1 MVQTTNY
8 NAMTETSKL
17 KKYLMWYKVKEL
29 FSDGLNKSQIGQSLG
44 LHRQTVSKYLSM
56 TEEEFMSSQSYDRH
70 YGHKLDG
77 YESYVVNELR
87 KWPFLSASQFHDRL
101 KEHFSDLPCVTPK
114 TVFNFVNRLRL
125 THHLPKE
132 VEKGYRPYEKQPE
145 TPYGEYAQCDF
156 GERWMKTPQGQS
168 LKVYFFAMCLSRSRY
183 KFIYLS
189 RTPFTTALAVY
200 AHELAFEFFGGV
212 PRKIVYD
219 QDKVFLVNENL
230 GDLVLTHGFRTLVRE
245 HGFEPVFC
253 HKSDPQSK
261 GKIEN
266 VVKYVKYNFLRG
278 RELVDIDLLNKEVL
292 GWLER
297 TANGTEH
304 HGICRVPSEEF
315 ETEKAHLMPY
325 KGVPTV
331 PCENLLPH
339 HVRKDN
345 VITYRGNYYSV
356 PTGTYHGHQTLVYI
370 EEKESR
376 LYIYSHETGKT
387 LAVHKISGD
396 KGRLVSNTSHRR
408 DREASLDDYEAFVR
422 KELPANTRGNHH
434 CSPYHRTFVRKELP
448 ANTVIDTYLSQLRVH
463 KARNYRDNLQFI
475 VRRHAAY
482 SDITLTEAFAGC
494 LEAGVFNGCSLME
507 VAETLRLRKG
517 EAPIK
522 VRTETEPVPGTDTS
536 AMVPEKTDISTFNT
550 LFV

>member
-1 MVQTTNY
+1 MVLTTHY
-8 NAMTETSKL
+8 NAMTETSQL

-29 FSDGLNKSQIGQSLG
+29 FSDGPNKSQIGQSLG
-44 LHRQTVSKYLSM
+44 LHRQTVAKYLSM
-56 TEEEFMSSQSYDRH
+56 TEEEFVCSQSYDRH

-77 YESYVVNELR
+77 YESYVVNKLR
-87 KWPFLSASQFHDRL
+87 KWPFLSAPQLHDRL
-101 KEHFSDLPCVTPK
+101 KEHFPDLPRVTPK

-125 THHLPKE
+125 THDLPKE

-145 TPYGEYAQCDF
+145 TGYGEYAQCDF
-156 GERWMKTPQGQS
+156 GERWMRTPLGQS
-168 LKVYFFAMCLSRSRY
+168 LKVYFLAMCLSRSRY
-183 KFIYLS
+183 KFVYFS

-200 AHELAFEFFGGV
+200 AHELAFEFFGGL

-230 GDLVLTHGFRTLVRE
+230 GDLVLTRGFRTLVRE

-253 HKSDPQSK
+253 RKSDPQSK

-278 RELVDIDLLNKEVL
+278 RELVDTDLLNKEVL

-304 HGICRVPSEEF
+304 HGIHRVPSEDF
-315 ETEKAHLMPY
+315 DTEKAHLMPY

-331 PCENLLPH
+331 PCQTLLPH

-356 PTGTYHGHQTLVYI
+356 PTGTYHGHGTLVYI
-370 EEKESR
+370 EEKEGQ

-387 LAVHKISGD
+387 LAVHKISED

-408 DREASLDDYEAFVR
+408 DRETLLDDYEAFVR
-422 KELPANTRGNHH
+422 KELPA
-434 CSPYHRTFVRKELP
+434 S
-448 ANTVIDTYLSQLRVH
+448 TVIDTYLSQLRVH
-463 KARNYRDNLQFI
+463 KARHYRDNLQFI
-475 VRRHAAY
+475 ARRHAAY
-482 SDITLTEAFAGC
+482 SDITLIEAFAEC
-494 LEAGVFNGCSLME
+494 LKTGVFNGCNLME
-507 VAETLRLRKG
+507 VAESLRIRKG
-517 EAPIK
+517 EAPIE
-522 VRTETEPVPGTDTS
+522 VRTKPDPVPGADTS
-536 AMVPEKTDISTFNT
+536 AMIPDKTDISTFNT

>member
-1 MVQTTNY
+1 
-8 NAMTETSKL
+8 MTETSKL
-17 KKYLMWYKVKEL
+17 KKYLMWYKVNEL
-29 FSDGLNKSQIGQSLG
+29 FSDGLNKSQIGQSLN

-70 YGHKLDG
+70 YCHKLDG
-77 YESYVVNELR
+77 YESYVVGELR
-87 KWPFLSASQFHDRL
+87 KWPFLSAPQLHGRL
-101 KEHFSDLPCVTPK
+101 KEHFADLPSVTLK
-114 TVFNFVNRLRL
+114 TVFNFVNRVRL
-125 THHLPKE
+125 THHLPKDS
-132 VEKGYRPYEKQPE
+132 EKSYRPYEKQPE

-156 GERWMKTPQGQS
+156 GERWMKAPQGQS
-168 LKVYFFAMCLSRSRY
+168 IKVYFFAMCMSRSRY

-230 GDLVLTHGFRTLVRE
+230 GDLVLTRGFRTLVRE

-253 HKSDPQSK
+253 RKSDPQSK

-278 RELVDIDLLNKEVL
+278 REFIDIDLLNKEVL

-304 HGICRVPSEEF
+304 HGIRRVPSEEF

-325 KGVPTV
+325 NGVPTI
-331 PCENLLPH
+331 PCESLMQH

-345 VITYRGNYYSV
+345 VITYRGNYYTV
-356 PTGTYHGHQTLVYI
+356 PTGTYRGHQALVYI
-370 EEKESR
+370 EEKEDR

-408 DREASLDDYEAFVR
+408 DREASLDDYEVSVR
-422 KELPANTRGNHH
+422 KGLPE
-434 CSPYHRTFVRKELP
+434 S
-448 ANTVIDTYLSQLRVH
+448 TVIDGYLSQLRLH

-475 VRRHAAY
+475 ARRHAAY
-482 SDITLTEAFAGC
+482 SEGTLTEAFAQC
-494 LEAGVFNGCSLME
+494 LEADVFNGCSLMK
-507 VAETLRLRKG
+507 VAEGLRIRKG
-517 EAPIK
+517 EALIE
-522 VRTETEPVPGTDTS
+522 VHRETEPVPQADTC
-536 AMVPEKTDISTFNT
+536 AMIPEKTDISTFNT